1 MGGGDNPPSVKL
13 AGWYSIFFNHLN
25 FQIVEINLFN
35 ETVLPEPRF
44 VSLLEFTDR
53 GVQPD
58 WVPQIHFVA
67 DLLQAVEY
75 LVGAGVISVITDDRI
90 LYQMI
95 IFPYFTP

>member
-58 WVPQIHFVA
+58 WVPQIHFITN
-67 DLLQAVEY
+67 LLQTVEY
-75 LVGAGVISVITDDRI
+75 LVCAGFITVIADDGI
-90 LYQMI
+90 LYLM
-95 IFPYFTP
+95 FVNSY